1 MLKKDIEWLKE
12 KREQLGKKYIKNTNN
27 EKVKKELLKVN
38 DIISFLITFEYVETI
53 KKNKRKEEKL

>member
-12 KREQLGKKYIKNTNN
+12 KREQLVKKYNKNTNN

-38 DIISFLITFEYVETI
+38 KIICR
-53 KKNKRKEEKL
+53 NN